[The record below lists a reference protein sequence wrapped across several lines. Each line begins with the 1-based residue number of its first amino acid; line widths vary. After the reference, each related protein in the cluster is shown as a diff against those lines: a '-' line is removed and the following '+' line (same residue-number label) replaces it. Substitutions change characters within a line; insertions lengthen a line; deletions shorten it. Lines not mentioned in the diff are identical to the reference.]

1 MKGLRIIPEWKRNLR
16 PGGGLYVGVRI
27 TFPSTVYVERRSG
40 QFWVGPVLDNHECR
54 SVSYVSIGLL
64 AWQLLL
70 TISWPY
76 AKKS

>member
-1 MKGLRIIPEWKRNLR
+1 MKGLRIIPEWKSNLR

-27 TFPSTVYVERRSG
+27 TFPSVMHVERRSG
-40 QFWVGPVLDNHECR
+40 QFWVGFLDNNDLR

-64 AWQLLL
+64 AWQLLF

>member
-27 TFPSTVYVERRSG
+27 TFPSKVYVDRRSG
-40 QFWVGPVLDNHECR
+40 QFWALIHDNGECR